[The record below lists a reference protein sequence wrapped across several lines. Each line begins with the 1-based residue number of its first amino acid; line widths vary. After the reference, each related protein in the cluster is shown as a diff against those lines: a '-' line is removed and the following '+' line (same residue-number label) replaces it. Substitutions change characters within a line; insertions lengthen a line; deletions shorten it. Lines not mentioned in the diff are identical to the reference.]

1 MSTHSTDPESL
12 ALRTPAEA
20 EGPDERARVTFGL
33 YKFGQG
39 YWVRMMTAALLGVL
53 FLAGGLWAASEVGA
67 ISLPTHRWTLQV
79 EGVNGTLTPG
89 ERVTLHR
96 FTDSDQGLLGTAAV
110 ESFTTSGRAAARLVV
125 NDVKIEDPVLGVPD
139 ARRIVTSAGFTGQA
153 TRIEANPVF
162 DKIYLQAGV
171 AGVVILVGMVITYWY
186 VGLKRSSVDFL
197 IATDGEM
204 KKVNWSTRKVIWDS
218 TMVVVGATFLIAGL
232 LFIFDLALHSLAKA
246 VGLLSV

>member
-1 MSTHSTDPESL
+1 MSTHSTDPDTL
-12 ALRTPAEA
+12 ALRTPGDAPE
-20 EGPDERARVTFGL
+20 ERARVTFGL

-39 YWVRMMTAALLGVL
+39 YWVRAMTAAMLGVL

-67 ISLPTHRWTLQV
+67 VSLPTHRWTLQI
-79 EGVNGTLTPG
+79 EGVSGTLAPG

-96 FTDSDQGLLGTAAV
+96 FTDSDQGLLGTAVV
-110 ESFTTSGRAAARLVV
+110 ESYTTSGRASARLVV
-125 NDVKIEDPVLGVPD
+125 NDVKIGDAGLGVPD
-139 ARRIVTSAGFTGQA
+139 ARRIVTEAGFAGQS
-153 TRIEANPVF
+153 TRIEGNPIF

-171 AGVVILVGMVITYWY
+171 AGAVILVGVVLAYWY

-218 TMVVVGATFLIAGL
+218 TMVVVSATFLIAGL
-232 LFIFDLALHSLAKA
+232 LFIFDLALHGLAKA
-246 VGLLSV
+246 VGLLNV